1 MTFFALTDLGSGADN
16 AIEIT
21 VVTSTGEHLTV
32 NSYQYP
38 DLFWALRGGGGGT
51 YGIITS
57 VTYRT
62 YQSLSISVHLFE
74 ANATNAT
81 VMKEL
86 VAGFLQFQT
95 NFTDD
100 GWAAYVTFSN
110 TTINTMVVMPNMT
123 IDAVNASM
131 QAWTDYAASFQ
142 LHNVSSGAL
151 IQTYPSFYEYYT
163 ATGTSFTVGINTM
176 LSSRLLSRD
185 TLAKRSQDIA
195 EIITNCPA
203 WLTCVNTYFAHLLP

>member
-62 YQSLSISVHLFE
+62 YQSLPIAVYIFE
-74 ANATNAT
+74 ANVTNAT
-81 VMKEL
+81 VMKEF

-100 GWAAYVTFSN
+100 GWAAYVTFRN
-110 TTINTMVVMPNMT
+110 TTVDIMVVMPNMT
-123 IDAVNASM
+123 IDAANASM
-131 QAWTDYAASFQ
+131 QAWTNYAASFQ
-142 LHNVSSGAL
+142 SQSVSSGAL
-151 IQTYPSFYEYYT
+151 IQIYPSFYEYYMS
-163 ATGTSFTVGINTM
+163 TGISFAVGINAMFT
-176 LSSRLLSRD
+176 SRLLSRD

-195 EIITNCPA
+195 EIITDCQA
-203 WLTCVNTYFAHLLP
+203 VLTCVAPYFAHLLS